1 MQPIESRQ
9 NGALRHLARLGREK
23 KYRLTTGEMVCEGE
37 KMLGEALDSGARVT
51 TVLVRAGTTCD
62 ERLLD
67 RAEAQGARLYTAA
80 ESIFALASDVQTPQG
95 LVFSCARP
103 PRAGDALPPV
113 KSAVLLDGL
122 QDPGNLGT
130 ILRTA
135 DAFALDA
142 VILCEGCADPTAP
155 KVVRATMGAIF
166 RQPIYTLP
174 LAEAIAALRAQ
185 GLPVYAAALH
195 QDSVAVGAIDLT
207 HSAVIV
213 GNEGRGVSAAAL
225 EQCDRTVMIPM
236 AGAAESLNASVA
248 ASILIWEM
256 TKPG

>member
-1 MQPIESRQ
+1 
-9 NGALRHLARLGREK
+9 
-23 KYRLTTGEMVCEGE
+23 
-37 KMLGEALDSGARVT
+37 
-51 TVLVRAGTTCD
+51 
-62 ERLLD
+62 
-67 RAEAQGARLYTAA
+67 
-80 ESIFALASDVQTPQG
+80 
-95 LVFSCARP
+95 
-103 PRAGDALPPV
+103 
-113 KSAVLLDGL
+113 
-122 QDPGNLGT
+122 
-130 ILRTA
+130 
-135 DAFALDA
+135 
-142 VILCEGCADPTAP
+142 

-174 LAEAIAALRAQ
+174 LTEAIAALRAQ

-195 QDSVAVGAIDLT
+195 QDSAAVGAIDLT

>member
-1 MQPIESRQ
+1 MLFE
-9 NGALRHLARLGREK
+9 ALSSGVRVTSVLLRMDGRTEQTADRALLAR
-23 KYRLTTGEMVCEGE
+23 
-37 KMLGEALDSGARVT
+37 A
-51 TVLVRAGTTCD
+51 
-62 ERLLD
+62 
-67 RAEAQGARLYTAA
+67 AEQGARLYQAGEAVFSAA
-80 ESIFALASDVQTPQG
+80 CDVETPQG
-95 LVFSCARP
+95 LVFSCVRP
-103 PRAGDALPPV
+103 LRRQALTGV
-113 KSAVLLDGL
+113 SRAVLLDGI

-174 LAEAIAALRAQ
+174 LTEAIAALHAQ

-195 QDSVAVGAIDLT
+195 RDSAAVGVIDLT